1 MTLPTT
7 SVIVVS
13 WQRPDALV
21 LCLQSLV
28 RQRLAPAYEIIVV
41 ADAAGLA
48 AVASL
53 PDAAQMKLVACDR
66 PNISAARNL
75 GVAVAAGQVVAFE
88 PPPLNWSTTMFRKR
102 RTRNG
107 KQAAE
112 ARRDRYKVT
121 PS

>member
-1 MTLPTT
+1 MNLPTT

-75 GVAVAAGQVVAFE
+75 GVAVAAGQVVAFIDNDAQAE
-88 PPPLNWSTTMFRKR
+88 PR
-102 RTRNG
+102 RLSHFWG
-107 KQAAE
+107 F
-112 ARRDRYKVT
+112 
-121 PS
+121 

>member
-1 MTLPTT
+1 MRTGAGPRAPVLGIEQPRRCAPPTSHDGRDGNGMNLPTT

-28 RQRLAPAYEIIVV
+28 RQRLAPPYEIVVV

-66 PNISAARNL
+66 PNISAARN
-75 GVAVAAGQVVAFE
+75 
-88 PPPLNWSTTMFRKR
+88 
-102 RTRNG
+102 
-107 KQAAE
+107 
-112 ARRDRYKVT
+112 
-121 PS
+121 